1 MLLKKYIIFYLFYL
15 LFGWQTSATA
25 NSEVRD
31 DRHTA
36 ADLLFSQPTDNSD
49 PFQVRAIEE
58 ENTEAFKHSPSL
70 QIYQG
75 QPTAN
80 QLGDGQFL
88 FKITNRLFFLDTTE
102 AATSVYTDASIAWGV
117 TDNLELTLDYQRVD
131 SGSGLV
137 QGRFNTDRAGE
148 DAGFDEFTLEA
159 KQRIWSNEDESQAL
173 SAVVSLSN
181 ANRGVRFFDTDGNLV
196 KQDAVESIIPTIQV
210 PFTYST
216 DGWQFSIIPSI
227 AFFRDDSAAYFFRP
241 PNSNE
246 SFGTTFGF
254 AGAISY
260 NIDPRLT
267 LWGDAFIPFTGNNSV
282 DRTSGEPN
290 KAIAFNFG
298 LRYLLNPRLAFDIFA
313 SNTLGDTGALALTAE
328 EDDIGFGVGVTFM
341 PDFID
346 TNRKVPASFDEDE
359 AAEKIETPLIRGGFG
374 LFDGGTLSANNFLLD
389 IQGGSSNIASSLRY
403 GMLDDLEINL
413 FIDYVFG
420 DTDES
425 EQGIGGKIRFLN
437 QSAGNPVTLSLAA
450 SFSQT
455 NEPFLNFFNND
466 KNAFAA
472 SGLDKTAPLLFK
484 EDDQNFG
491 RLFIV
496 NVSLPIH
503 YQFDSG
509 AAVWVTPTVGYVQRI
524 GVEIAGFDFGAS
536 LPLTN
541 DLEAIGEIGYNFAG
555 NGNAF
560 GDDRNSLEDS
570 IPWTVGLRWDL
581 ANILGWEKAT
591 AKGSPQLE
599 FYVTNRV
606 GSSSWH
612 QLRVREGDSPAVGV
626 GISIP
631 F

>member
-1 MLLKKYIIFYLFYL
+1 MLPKKYIIFHLFYL
-15 LFGWQTSATA
+15 LLGWQTAATA
-25 NSEVRD
+25 NSEVGD
-31 DRHTA
+31 DRRNA
-36 ADLLFSQPTDNSD
+36 ADLLISQPKDNLD
-49 PFQVRAIEE
+49 PFPSQKIAQ
-58 ENTEAFKHSPSL
+58 ENTEAFKHSPTL

-80 QLGDGQFL
+80 QLRDGQFL
-88 FKITNRLFFLDTTE
+88 FKITNRLFFLNTTE

-117 TDNLELTLDYQRVD
+117 TDSLELTLDYQRVD

-159 KQRIWSNEDESQAL
+159 KQRIWTNEDESQAL
-173 SAVVSLSN
+173 SAVISLSN
-181 ANRGVRFFDTDGNLV
+181 ANRGVRFTEADGTLV
-196 KQDAVESIIPTIQV
+196 EQDAVESIIPTIQT

-216 DGWQFSIIPSI
+216 GDWQFSLIPSI

-241 PNSNE
+241 PDSTE
-246 SFGTTFGF
+246 SFGTTFGV
-254 AGAISY
+254 AGAVSY
-260 NIDPRLT
+260 KIDPRLT
-267 LWGDAFIPFTGNNSV
+267 LWGDAFIPVTGNNSV
-282 DRTSGEPN
+282 DRTSGEPS
-290 KAIAFNFG
+290 KALAFNFG
-298 LRYLLNPRLAFDIFA
+298 LRYLLNPRLAFDVFA

-328 EDDIGFGVGVTFM
+328 ENDIGFGVGVTFM
-341 PDFID
+341 PDFINANRQIPSSFNTD
-346 TNRKVPASFDEDE
+346 T
-359 AAEKIETPLIRGGFG
+359 EKIATPLIHGGFG
-374 LFDGGTLSANNFLLD
+374 FFDGGTLSANNFLLN

-413 FIDYVFG
+413 FVDYVFG

-437 QSAGNPVTLSLAA
+437 QAAGNPFTLSLAA

-466 KNAFAA
+466 KNAFDA
-472 SGLDKTAPLLFK
+472 SGLDKTAPFLFK
-484 EDDQNFG
+484 EDDQFLG

-496 NVSLPIH
+496 SVSLPIH

-509 AAVWVTPTVGYVQRI
+509 AAIWLTPTVGYVQRI
-524 GVEIAGFDFGAS
+524 GAEIAGFDVGAS
-536 LPLTN
+536 LPLTD
-541 DLEAIGEIGYNFAG
+541 DLEAIGEIGYNFVG

-560 GDDRNSLEDS
+560 SDDSNILEDS

-591 AKGSPQLE
+591 AAGSPQLE

-606 GSSSWH
+606 GSSAWH
-612 QLRVREGDSPAVGV
+612 QLRVREGNSPAVGV

>member
-1 MLLKKYIIFYLFYL
+1 MLLKKYIIFNLFYL
-15 LFGWQTSATA
+15 LFGWQVAAVA
-25 NSEVRD
+25 NSD
-31 DRHTA
+31 LQGDRPTA
-36 ADLLFSQPTDNSD
+36 VDLLISQPLDNID
-49 PFQVRAIEE
+49 PFPSQVPEE
-58 ENTEAFKHSPSL
+58 ENSEAFKQSPTL

-117 TDNLELTLDYQRVD
+117 TDGLELTLDYQRVD

-148 DAGFDEFTLEA
+148 DAKFDEFTLEA
-159 KQRIWSNEDESQAL
+159 KQRLWQNEEESQAL

-181 ANRGVRFFDTDGNLV
+181 ANRGVRFVEANGTLV

-210 PFTYST
+210 PFTLST
-216 DGWQFSIIPSI
+216 GDWQFSLIPSV

-241 PNSNE
+241 PNSTE

-260 NIDPRLT
+260 KIDSRLT
-267 LWGDAFIPFTGNNSV
+267 LWGDAFIPVTGNNSV
-282 DRTSGEPN
+282 DRTSGEPS
-290 KAIAFNFG
+290 KALAFNLG
-298 LRYLLNPRLAFDIFA
+298 LRYLLNPRLAFDLFA

-328 EDDIGFGVGVTFM
+328 SDDFGFGVSVTFM
-341 PDFID
+341 PDFINA
-346 TNRKVPASFDEDE
+346 NRQIPASFDAE
-359 AAEKIETPLIRGGFG
+359 AIITPTVDGGFG
-374 LFDGGTLSANNFLLD
+374 FFDGGTLSANNFLFQ
-389 IQGGSSNIASSLRY
+389 IQGGNSNIASSLRY

-437 QSAGNPVTLSLAA
+437 QAAGNPVTLSLAA

-455 NEPFLNFFNND
+455 NEPFLNFFGND
-466 KNAFAA
+466 KNAFNQ
-472 SGLDKTAPLLFK
+472 SGLDKTAPFLLK
-484 EDDQNFG
+484 EDDQIVG

-496 NVSLPIH
+496 TVSLPIH

-509 AAVWVTPTVGYVQRI
+509 AALWVTPIVGYVQRI

-536 LPLTN
+536 FPLTGSL
-541 DLEAIGEIGYNFAG
+541 DVIGEIGYNFAG

-560 GDDRNSLEDS
+560 IGNSLDDT
-570 IPWTVGLRWDL
+570 IPWSVGLRWDL
-581 ANILGWEKAT
+581 ANILGWETAT
-591 AKGSPQLE
+591 EVGNPQLE

-606 GSSSWH
+606 GATTWH
-612 QLRVREGDSPAVGV
+612 QLRVREQDSTAVGV
-626 GISIP
+626 GLSIP

>member
-1 MLLKKYIIFYLFYL
+1 MLPKKYIISFLFYL
-15 LFGWQTSATA
+15 LFGWKTSATA

-36 ADLLFSQPTDNSD
+36 ADLLFYQPKDNSN
-49 PFQVRAIEE
+49 PFQVQTIEE
-58 ENTEAFKHSPSL
+58 ENTEAFKHSPTL

-75 QPTAN
+75 PPTAN

-102 AATSVYTDASIAWGV
+102 AATSIYTDASIAWGV
-117 TDNLELTLDYQRVD
+117 TDSLELTLDYQRVD

-196 KQDAVESIIPTIQV
+196 KQDAVESIIPTFQV

-216 DGWQFSIIPSI
+216 DGWQFSLIPSI

-241 PNSNE
+241 PESNE

-260 NIDPRLT
+260 NINPHLT
-267 LWGDAFIPFTGNNSV
+267 LWSDAFIPITGNNSV
-282 DRTSGEPN
+282 DQTSGEPN

-341 PDFID
+341 PDFINA
-346 TNRKVPASFDEDE
+346 NRQVPASFDEDE
-359 AAEKIETPLIRGGFG
+359 AAEKIETPLLHGGFG
-374 LFDGGTLSANNFLLD
+374 FFDGGTLSANNFLFN
-389 IQGGSSNIASSLRY
+389 IQGSNSNLASSLRY

-437 QSAGNPVTLSLAA
+437 QATGNPFTLSLTA

-472 SGLDKTAPLLFK
+472 SGLDKTAPFLFK
-484 EDDQNFG
+484 EDDGNLG

-524 GVEIAGFDFGAS
+524 GVEIAGFDFGVS

-541 DLEAIGEIGYNFAG
+541 DLDAIGEIGYNFAG

-560 GDDRNSLEDS
+560 SDDSNSLEDS
-570 IPWTVGLRWDL
+570 IPWTIGLRWDL
-581 ANILGWEKAT
+581 ANILSWEKAT
-591 AKGSPQLE
+591 AEGSPQLE